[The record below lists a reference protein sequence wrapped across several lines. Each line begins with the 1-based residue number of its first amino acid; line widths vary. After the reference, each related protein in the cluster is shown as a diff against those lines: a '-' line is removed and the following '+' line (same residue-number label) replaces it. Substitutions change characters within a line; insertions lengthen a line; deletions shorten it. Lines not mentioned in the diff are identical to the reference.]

1 MLNKWERNKLT
12 NKQTKKIKILE
23 TAAAA
28 VAATIVTFSKSIY
41 IFIKKNT
48 NILVMALFLTPLK
61 IIEKQKKTSSV
72 NI

>member
-41 IFIKKNT
+41 IFIKKIQT
-48 NILVMALFLTPLK
+48 F
-61 IIEKQKKTSSV
+61 
-72 NI
+72 